1 MRLGIL
7 VLTLLIVAGCA
18 GTLEKPSA
26 TGQIEPTRQRPPAF
40 DGVAQLAETST
51 PERSA
56 IRPAFRYD
64 RSIKPTALKGL
75 KYYFYEPDRERT
87 IVGFSMQNSGSPSI
101 NPVGLKRPGAYR
113 EFAFL
118 FADRARE
125 NIHLAVNDDVK
136 LSGRFSHDNMFRELH
151 FFPRLQ
157 LPALRVDHAKG
168 QLVVTLPTGEEVL
181 FDQQTKEITGGPL
194 KESPVDFNRS
204 RHQRRNPRVR
214 YQGDYLAITVAQ
226 RGEAPRR
233 ASVWGQTKY
242 AEVHYPSRYK
252 KPCRLSPK
260 HIWDQRPVPGDNDPR
275 LHMLH
280 QDDRTLFATIE
291 RRCGWNL
298 AELKDAAQRVATAD

>member
-1 MRLGIL
+1 MRSGIL
-7 VLTLLIVAGCA
+7 ILTSLLLAGCA
-18 GTLEKPSA
+18 GLSNNEST
-26 TGQIEPTRQRPPAF
+26 TGQTQPPTLPPPAF
-40 DGVAQLAETST
+40 NDMAQLGQISA

-64 RSIKPTALKGL
+64 RSIKPSAVKGL
-75 KYYFYEPDRERT
+75 KYYFYEPDSERA
-87 IVGFSMQNSGSPSI
+87 IVGFSLQNRGSPNI
-101 NPVGLKRPGAYR
+101 NPVGLKQPGAYR

-125 NIHLAVNDDVK
+125 NIHLAINDDVK

-157 LPALRVDHAKG
+157 LPALRLDHEKG
-168 QLVVTLPTGEEVL
+168 QLVVTLPTGEKVL
-181 FDQQTKEITGGPL
+181 FDQQTKELVGGPL

-204 RHQRRNPRVR
+204 RHQRRNPQVR
-214 YQGDYLAITVAQ
+214 YQGEYLAITIAQ

-260 HIWDQRPVPGDNDPR
+260 HIWDQRPEPGDNDPR

-280 QDDRTLFATIE
+280 DDDRTLFATIE

-298 AELKDAAQRVATAD
+298 AELKHAAQRVAAAR